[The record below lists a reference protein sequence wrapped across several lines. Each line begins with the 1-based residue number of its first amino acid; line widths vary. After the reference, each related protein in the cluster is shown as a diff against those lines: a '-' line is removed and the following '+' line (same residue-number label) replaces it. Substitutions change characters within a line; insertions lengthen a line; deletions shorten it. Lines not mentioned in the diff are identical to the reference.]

1 MARTKI
7 VNMLLDDEEHC
18 LFMEAMLE
26 YESLNSN
33 GRVSIGKFMRD
44 IVLPLFKEG
53 NVPSI
58 YDEIRKHNIMYQEI
72 VSTQPEDTDSA
83 KSNNSIP
90 DSEPKIVSSE
100 PGHTDSNALK
110 GWEEWSDEFS
120 KEE

>member
-1 MARTKI
+1 MAKYIQHTLRLSDEFNEQLVKHRVEMIKTSGTYPSMNEILIQLIKI
-7 VNMLLDDEEHC
+7 G
-18 LFMEAMLE
+18 
-26 YESLNSN
+26 LN
-33 GRVSIGKFMRD
+33 
-44 IVLPLFKEG
+44 G
-53 NVPSI
+53 NTP
-58 YDEIRKHNIMYQEI
+58 DNEQEI